1 MVLEKTPKSPLDSK
15 AIKWVQEGRNS
26 SLNRHNWDA
35 YLEVNFP
42 TEFMFHAMS
51 T

>member
-15 AIKWVQEGRNS
+15 AIKRVQEGRNS
-26 SLNRHNWDA
+26 SLNRHNWDT